1 MADTRTADKLLS
13 RKDVAERWQ
22 KSEKT
27 VQRTGMLFTRIGRT
41 PMYKLSTVEAYEKA
55 HASRPSSWDSAA

>member
-1 MADTRTADKLLS
+1 VSKLLS
-13 RKDVAERWQ
+13 RAEVAARWG

-41 PMYKLSTVEAYEKA
+41 PMYKESTVEAYEAA
-55 HASRPSSWDSAA
+55 HASRPSQWREDAA